1 MSGHSKWSKV
11 KHQKA
16 TTDLAKAAAF
26 TKASRAITVAV
37 KEGGGITDLN
47 GNFRLRLAIDK
58 AREVNM
64 PKDTIQRAIEK
75 ASGEGANAFEQVT
88 YEGYGPGGAAILIEG
103 TTDNRNRTTSQIKNV
118 LERNGGS
125 LARPGA
131 VQFQFTKE
139 YTVSTAELIV
149 KPVVPLTLSDDQ
161 TKQLT
166 SLVEQLE
173 FLDDVQKVYTNVMEI

>member
-37 KEGGGITDLN
+37 KEGGGITDPI

-64 PKDTIQRAIEK
+64 LKDTIQRAIEK

-161 TKQLT
+161 TKQLAR
-166 SLVEQLE
+166 LVEQLE